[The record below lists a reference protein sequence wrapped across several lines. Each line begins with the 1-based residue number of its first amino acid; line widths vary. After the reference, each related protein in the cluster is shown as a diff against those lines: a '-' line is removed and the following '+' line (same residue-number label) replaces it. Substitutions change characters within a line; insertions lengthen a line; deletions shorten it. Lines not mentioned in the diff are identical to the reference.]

1 MTNRERVKSIL
12 HYEDYD
18 KMPLVH
24 FGFWTETLQLW
35 ASQGYIRKEIAE
47 NWGDGN
53 SFDDEISKIL
63 GFDFDWYSVFHPK
76 LGLLPAF
83 ENKIIEELPDG
94 TKKILNGEGVITL
107 YRPGAGSIPA
117 DVDHLLK
124 DRKSWEQLYLPKLQ
138 WSPDRVFKADVRVNG
153 GMVPFEK
160 GGMEFLKSDK
170 RQFHYGLYCGSLY
183 GWVRNWLTMEGACY
197 LLVDDEPL
205 LDEIIETNAEI
216 CYKAVKTTLE
226 TGAKFDFGH
235 FWEDICFKNGPLI
248 APDVFRKKIGPYY
261 RKICD
266 VLNKYGI
273 NIVSVDCD
281 GCIDTL
287 VPTWLENGVNTMFPI
302 EVGTWGGSIKK
313 WRQKYGK
320 DIRGVGGVN
329 KVVFSKDKGAVDEEI
344 KRICELV
351 EMGGYIPCPDHRIPP
366 DAKWENVVYY
376 CEQMR
381 KYLT

>member
-1 MTNRERVKSIL
+1 MTNRERVKNIL

-76 LGLLPAF
+76 LGLWPSF

-94 TKKILNGEGVITL
+94 TKKILNGEGVITI

-138 WSPDRVFKADVRVNG
+138 WSPDRVFKADVRVND

-216 CYKAVKTTLE
+216 CYRAVKTTLE

-266 VLNKYGI
+266 VLNEYGI
-273 NIVSVDCD
+273 DIVSVDCD

-287 VPTWLENGVNTMFPI
+287 VPTWIENGVNTMFPI

-313 WRQKYGK
+313 WRQKYGR

-329 KVVFSKDKGAVDEEI
+329 KVVFSKNKDAVDKEI

-381 KYLT
+381 KYFN

>member
-1 MTNRERVKSIL
+1 
-12 HYEDYD
+12 
-18 KMPLVH
+18 
-24 FGFWTETLQLW
+24 ETLQLW

>member
-138 WSPDRVFKADVRVNG
+138 WNPDRVFKADVRVNG

-205 LDEIIETNAEI
+205 FDEIIETNAEI

>member
-205 LDEIIETNAEI
+205 FDEIIETNAEI

>member
-138 WSPDRVFKADVRVNG
+138 WNPDRVFKADVRVNG

>member
-205 LDEIIETNAEI
+205 FDEIIETNAEI

-248 APDVFRKKIGPYY
+248 APDVFRRKIGPYY

>member
-138 WSPDRVFKADVRVNG
+138 WNPDRVFKADVRVNG

-160 GGMEFLKSDK
+160 GGMEFLKAIKDNFTMAYIVEVYMDGSGTGLQWK
-170 RQFHYGLYCGSLY
+170 VRVIFLLMMNHCSMKSLRQML
-183 GWVRNWLTMEGACY
+183 
-197 LLVDDEPL
+197 
-205 LDEIIETNAEI
+205 
-216 CYKAVKTTLE
+216 
-226 TGAKFDFGH
+226 KF
-235 FWEDICFKNGPLI
+235 
-248 APDVFRKKIGPYY
+248 A
-261 RKICD
+261 
-266 VLNKYGI
+266 
-273 NIVSVDCD
+273 
-281 GCIDTL
+281 
-287 VPTWLENGVNTMFPI
+287 
-302 EVGTWGGSIKK
+302 IK
-313 WRQKYGK
+313 Q
-320 DIRGVGGVN
+320 
-329 KVVFSKDKGAVDEEI
+329 
-344 KRICELV
+344 
-351 EMGGYIPCPDHRIPP
+351 
-366 DAKWENVVYY
+366 
-376 CEQMR
+376 
-381 KYLT
+381 

>member
-248 APDVFRKKIGPYY
+248 APDVFRRKIGPYY